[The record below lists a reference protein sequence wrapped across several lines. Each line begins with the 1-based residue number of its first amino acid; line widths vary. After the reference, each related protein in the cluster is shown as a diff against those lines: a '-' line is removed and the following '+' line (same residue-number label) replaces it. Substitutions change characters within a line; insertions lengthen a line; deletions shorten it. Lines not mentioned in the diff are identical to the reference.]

1 MDRRFFLKTSVIGGA
16 ALLLSDWERAFAMG
30 RKHTDAGKPWRGW
43 EKGEFQIH
51 FIYTGVAES
60 VFLIFPDGTTMLL
73 DCGDFDAAARGE
85 KSVPILPSA
94 DRHAGEWI
102 ARYVTRVNPSVTDVD
117 YMLLS
122 HYHNDH
128 AGSDRFYAEK
138 IIRDGKEYPLS
149 GFSQA
154 AQILNFHKAIDRCYP
169 DDDSSLKW
177 ADQDTVGLMQD
188 FYAYMQKHKGLQIE
202 KFRLGATDQIVQLH
216 NPLRYPTFQVRNI
229 CGNGCIAYPDGRI
242 KDLFEARKVAGKEN
256 KNENAMSLGM
266 VFSYGPFRFYTAGDF
281 SAKFKDPDGTPRFIE
296 DDIADVCGSVTVAK
310 VNHHGHNSMSRKLVS
325 ALSPQVWVS
334 CVWDQL
340 HNLPPC
346 MQLLSDRSI
355 YPGDRVICPT
365 IMPAARREKDRDAAW
380 MKDIA
385 PETFEGCHIVV
396 NVDREG
402 KSYSVSFIPARDES
416 MTVCSIMHFNS

>member
-43 EKGEFQIH
+43 KKGEFQIH

-60 VFLIFPDGTTMLL
+60 IFLIFPDGTTMLL

-169 DDDSSLKW
+169 DDDTSLKW

-188 FYAYMQKHKGLQIE
+188 FYAYMQKRKGLQIE

-296 DDIADVCGSVTVAK
+296 DDIADVCGRVNVAK

>member
-43 EKGEFQIH
+43 KKGEIQIH

-60 VFLIFPDGTTMLL
+60 MFLIFPDGTTMLL

-169 DDDSSLKW
+169 DDDPSLKW

-202 KFRLGATDQIVQLH
+202 KFRLGATDQIVQVH

-242 KDLFEARKVAGKEN
+242 KDLFEARKVAGKEI

-296 DDIADVCGSVTVAK
+296 DDIADVCGRVNVAK

-396 NVDREG
+396 NVDRDG

-416 MTVCSIMHFNS
+416 MTVCGIMHFNS

>member
-43 EKGEFQIH
+43 KKGEFQIH

-60 VFLIFPDGTTMLL
+60 MFLIFPDGTTMLL

-169 DDDSSLKW
+169 DDDPSLKW

-296 DDIADVCGSVTVAK
+296 DDIADVCGRVNVAK

-340 HNLPPC
+340 HNLPTC
-346 MQLLSDRSI
+346 LQLLSDRSI

-416 MTVCSIMHFNS
+416 MTVCGIMHFNS

>member
-43 EKGEFQIH
+43 KKGEFQIH

-60 VFLIFPDGTTMLL
+60 MFLIFPDGTTMLL

-169 DDDSSLKW
+169 DDDPSLKW

-296 DDIADVCGSVTVAK
+296 DDIADVCGRVNVAK

-346 MQLLSDRSI
+346 LQLLSDRSI

-365 IMPAARREKDRDAAW
+365 IIPAARREKDRDAAW

-396 NVDREG
+396 NVDRGG

-416 MTVCSIMHFNS
+416 MTVCGIMHFNS

>member
-43 EKGEFQIH
+43 KKGEFQIH

-60 VFLIFPDGTTMLL
+60 MFLIFPDGTTMLL

-169 DDDSSLKW
+169 DDDPSLKW

-188 FYAYMQKHKGLQIE
+188 FYAYMQKHQGLQIE

-242 KDLFEARKVAGKEN
+242 KDLFEARKVVGKEN

-296 DDIADVCGSVTVAK
+296 DDIADVCGRVNVAK

>member
-16 ALLLSDWERAFAMG
+16 ALLLSDWERAFSMG

-43 EKGEFQIH
+43 KKGEFQIH

-60 VFLIFPDGTTMLL
+60 MFLIFPDGTTMLL

-242 KDLFEARKVAGKEN
+242 KDLFEARIVAGKEN

-296 DDIADVCGSVTVAK
+296 DDIADVCGSVNVAK

>member
-60 VFLIFPDGTTMLL
+60 MFLIFPDGTTMLL

-188 FYAYMQKHKGLQIE
+188 FYAYMQKHQGLQIE

>member
-43 EKGEFQIH
+43 KKGEFQIH

-60 VFLIFPDGTTMLL
+60 MFLIFPDGTTMLL

-296 DDIADVCGSVTVAK
+296 DDIADVCGSVNVAK

-385 PETFEGCHIVV
+385 PETFEGCHIVL

>member
-60 VFLIFPDGTTMLL
+60 MFLIFPDGTTMLL

-385 PETFEGCHIVV
+385 PETFEGCHIVL

>member
-43 EKGEFQIH
+43 KKGEFQIH

-60 VFLIFPDGTTMLL
+60 IFLIFPDGTTMLL

-169 DDDSSLKW
+169 DDDTSLKW

-188 FYAYMQKHKGLQIE
+188 FYAYMQKRKGLQIE

-216 NPLRYPTFQVRNI
+216 NRLRYPTFQVRNI

-296 DDIADVCGSVTVAK
+296 DDIADVCGRVNVAK

>member
-1 MDRRFFLKTSVIGGA
+1 MDRRFFLKTGVIGGA

-30 RKHTDAGKPWRGW
+30 RKHTDIGKPWRGW
-43 EKGEFQIH
+43 KKGEFQIH

-60 VFLIFPDGTTMLL
+60 MFLIFPDGTTMLL

-169 DDDSSLKW
+169 YDDPSLKW

-242 KDLFEARKVAGKEN
+242 KDLFEARKVAGKEI

-296 DDIADVCGSVTVAK
+296 DDIADVCGSVNVAK

-416 MTVCSIMHFNS
+416 MTVCGIMHFNS

>member
-43 EKGEFQIH
+43 KKGEFQIH

-60 VFLIFPDGTTMLL
+60 MFLIFPDGTTMLL

-169 DDDSSLKW
+169 DDDPSLKW

-296 DDIADVCGSVTVAK
+296 DDIADVCGRVNVAK

-385 PETFEGCHIVV
+385 PETVEGCHIVV

-402 KSYSVSFIPARDES
+402 KSYSVSFIPARDKS

>member
-60 VFLIFPDGTTMLL
+60 MFLIFPDGTTMLL

-296 DDIADVCGSVTVAK
+296 DDIADVCGSVNVAK

-385 PETFEGCHIVV
+385 PETFEGCHIVL

>member
-43 EKGEFQIH
+43 KKGEFQIH

-60 VFLIFPDGTTMLL
+60 MFLIFPDGTTMLL

-340 HNLPPC
+340 HNLSPC

>member
-1 MDRRFFLKTSVIGGA
+1 MDRRFFLKTSVIGGS

-43 EKGEFQIH
+43 KKGEFQIH

-60 VFLIFPDGTTMLL
+60 MFLIFPDGTTMLL

-169 DDDSSLKW
+169 DDDPSLKW

-296 DDIADVCGSVTVAK
+296 DDIADVCGRVNVAK

-340 HNLPPC
+340 HNLPTC
-346 MQLLSDRSI
+346 LQLLSDRSI
-355 YPGDRVICPT
+355 YPGDRVIYPT

-416 MTVCSIMHFNS
+416 MTVCGIMHFNS

>member
-256 KNENAMSLGM
+256 KNEKAMSLGM

>member
-256 KNENAMSLGM
+256 KNAQSKKPEERKQSL
-266 VFSYGPFRFYTAGDF
+266 
-281 SAKFKDPDGTPRFIE
+281 
-296 DDIADVCGSVTVAK
+296 
-310 VNHHGHNSMSRKLVS
+310 
-325 ALSPQVWVS
+325 
-334 CVWDQL
+334 
-340 HNLPPC
+340 
-346 MQLLSDRSI
+346 LL
-355 YPGDRVICPT
+355 
-365 IMPAARREKDRDAAW
+365 
-380 MKDIA
+380 
-385 PETFEGCHIVV
+385 
-396 NVDREG
+396 
-402 KSYSVSFIPARDES
+402 
-416 MTVCSIMHFNS
+416 

>member
-43 EKGEFQIH
+43 KKGEFQIH

-60 VFLIFPDGTTMLL
+60 MFLIFPDGTTMLL

-296 DDIADVCGSVTVAK
+296 DDIADVCGSVNVAK

>member
-43 EKGEFQIH
+43 KKGEFQIH

-60 VFLIFPDGTTMLL
+60 MFLIFPDGTTMLL

-242 KDLFEARKVAGKEN
+242 KDLFEARKVAGKEI

-296 DDIADVCGSVTVAK
+296 DDIADVCGSVNVAK

>member
-43 EKGEFQIH
+43 KKGEFQIH

-60 VFLIFPDGTTMLL
+60 MFLIFPDGTTMLL

-385 PETFEGCHIVV
+385 PETFEGCHIVL

>member
-1 MDRRFFLKTSVIGGA
+1 MDRRFFFKTSVIGGA
-16 ALLLSDWERAFAMG
+16 ALLLSDWERVFAMG

-43 EKGEFQIH
+43 KKGEFQIH

-60 VFLIFPDGTTMLL
+60 MFLIFPDGTTMLL

-169 DDDSSLKW
+169 DDDPSLKW

-296 DDIADVCGSVTVAK
+296 DDIADVCGRVNVAK

>member
-60 VFLIFPDGTTMLL
+60 MFLIFPDGTTMLL

>member
-1 MDRRFFLKTSVIGGA
+1 MDRRYFLKTSVIGGA

-43 EKGEFQIH
+43 KKGEFQIH

-60 VFLIFPDGTTMLL
+60 MFLIFPDGTTMLL

-138 IIRDGKEYPLS
+138 IIRDGKEFPLS

-296 DDIADVCGSVTVAK
+296 DDIADVCGSVNVAK

>member
-60 VFLIFPDGTTMLL
+60 MFLIFPDGTTMLL

-296 DDIADVCGSVTVAK
+296 DDIADVCGRVNVAK

-346 MQLLSDRSI
+346 IQLLSDRSI